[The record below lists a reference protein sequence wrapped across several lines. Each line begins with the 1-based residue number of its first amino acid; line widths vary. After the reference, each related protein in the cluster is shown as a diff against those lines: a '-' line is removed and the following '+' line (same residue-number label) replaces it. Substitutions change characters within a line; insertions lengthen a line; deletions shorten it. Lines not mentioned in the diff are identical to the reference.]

1 MLEKTIYTPVTA
13 TIKSVRNLTELEKLF
28 EIELPQGRL
37 GHKPGQFVQVEVFG
51 VGEAP
56 ISVTSPPNRKENTF
70 ELCVRKVGNVTQALH
85 SLNSGAKLGIRG
97 PYGTY
102 FNADKMKGKSL
113 LFVAGGIGYAPLRSL
128 INFVTS
134 EEERS
139 NYKDITILY
148 GVKTPKD
155 FLFRDEVEELKKRTD
170 IKFLDT
176 VDKGDETWKGH
187 VGVITTLFAD
197 LEIDA
202 ENTITVICGPP
213 VMYKF
218 TLLECRVKRIP
229 DTNIIMSLER
239 KMKCGVGK
247 CGHCQIN
254 GLYCCQDG
262 PVFEY
267 PTIKELEEAL

>member
-239 KMKCGVGK
+239 K
-247 CGHCQIN
+247 
-254 GLYCCQDG
+254 
-262 PVFEY
+262 
-267 PTIKELEEAL
+267 